1 MKKFELVYI
10 GEPTSCKEVRF
21 EYGEL
26 YKAFSFNSVGIMTFL
41 DKDGRICEM
50 NKDVMKK
57 QFVTLS
63 KFIKLTRD
71 KKINEILK

>member
-1 MKKFELVYI
+1 MNEK
-10 GEPTSCKEVRF
+10 RQRH
-21 EYGEL
+21 EYTTILGL
-26 YKAFSFNSVGIMTFL
+26 PLTIPVIVSYNGNNPCLWLRRQCT
-41 DKDGRICEM
+41 